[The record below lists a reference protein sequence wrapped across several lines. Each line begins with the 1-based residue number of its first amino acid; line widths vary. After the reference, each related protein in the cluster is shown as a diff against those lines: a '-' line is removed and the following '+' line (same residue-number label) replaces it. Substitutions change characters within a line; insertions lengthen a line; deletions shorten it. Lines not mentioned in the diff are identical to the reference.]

1 MKERK
6 DTKKIEKRQRNC
18 DKGIIN
24 GKGFEE
30 ERYFGEESMR
40 RRVEKQ
46 INQMKIC
53 PRLPRTWFNSLITSS
68 SLFSFNIFDQLI
80 SIQKTIGL
88 LE

>member
-40 RRVEKQ
+40 RKENERK
-46 INQMKIC
+46 KL
-53 PRLPRTWFNSLITSS
+53 RNSKKKSCKS
-68 SLFSFNIFDQLI
+68 GKES
-80 SIQKTIGL
+80 
-88 LE
+88 